1 MSPGTSQEPG
11 VRGCPDGV
19 GWGIL
24 CPRPHS
30 DPQPQILGAG
40 TAAVSRGP
48 GPEWGPQHSGG
59 ACLQRG
65 HGQGTAWPPGL
76 PVSTHWALGAPSP
89 LAGWIPGTPF
99 PGCQEGGGLSTGVGV
114 SGNTQ
119 VDTTPTDPAC
129 LLPPGDPVAQEDPR
143 EQEPEPP
150 RKAGG
155 ATASSPSLA
164 FCPSRFS
171 ALCRTS
177 GQCHQGG
184 TSQRGSLLRRCLPW
198 RGEQLR
204 TKGTLV
210 TTMQL
215 VGSSSEGP
223 GHCLGSWQPVEAGG
237 SGAFWQGEGQWRWGA
252 HDLGGALSTHGGQSG
267 APCLSDALDRA

>member
-1 MSPGTSQEPG
+1 MAKAQPGPQD
-11 VRGCPDGV
+11 CP
-19 GWGIL
+19 
-24 CPRPHS
+24 CPLTGL
-30 DPQPQILGAG
+30 LGA
-40 TAAVSRGP
+40 
-48 GPEWGPQHSGG
+48 
-59 ACLQRG
+59 L
-65 HGQGTAWPPGL
+65 
-76 PVSTHWALGAPSP
+76 SP

-99 PGCQEGGGLSTGVGV
+99 PGCQEGGGLSIGVGV

-119 VDTTPTDPAC
+119 VDITPTDPAC

-143 EQEPEPP
+143 EQEPKPP

-177 GQCHQGG
+177 GQYHQGG
-184 TSQRGSLLRRCLPW
+184 TSQRGSRLRRCLPW

-210 TTMQL
+210 TAM
-215 VGSSSEGP
+215 
-223 GHCLGSWQPVEAGG
+223 
-237 SGAFWQGEGQWRWGA
+237 
-252 HDLGGALSTHGGQSG
+252 
-267 APCLSDALDRA
+267 